1 MRFFWGHII
10 VPLIETNSTIML
22 REFPRL
28 CMILFVN
35 MWDCSSISNLRMW
48 WEGECRLFV
57 RLFLWPEPL
66 PSSLPACPTPHTF
79 WIISEK
85 ATRGKLT
92 LFKVFTERLP
102 CVVHIV
108 YTAVICQNCFPSQ
121 KWLWNRWNEKF
132 RTHGW
137 QQSSCSDILCQI
149 QTKGDCR
156 RHRQELMRNL

>member
-10 VPLIETNSTIML
+10 EPLIKTNSTIML
-22 REFPRL
+22 RKFPRL

-92 LFKVFTERLP
+92 LFKVFTERQPCIHSSYLP
-102 CVVHIV
+102 KLRPLPATIDWEVDTMKKSAH
-108 YTAVICQNCFPSQ
+108 TDGNRAAAVIFSV
-121 KWLWNRWNEKF
+121 KY
-132 RTHGW
+132 
-137 QQSSCSDILCQI
+137 
-149 QTKGDCR
+149 
-156 RHRQELMRNL
+156 RQEVIIEGTNKY

>member
-92 LFKVFTERLP
+92 LFKVFTERQP
-102 CVVHIV
+102 CV
-108 YTAVICQNCFPSQ
+108 QKNCFPCHN
-121 KWLWNRWNEKF
+121 WLRSRWKEQI

-149 QTKGDCR
+149 QARGDYR
-156 RHRQELMRNL
+156 RHRQELMRNLYGW